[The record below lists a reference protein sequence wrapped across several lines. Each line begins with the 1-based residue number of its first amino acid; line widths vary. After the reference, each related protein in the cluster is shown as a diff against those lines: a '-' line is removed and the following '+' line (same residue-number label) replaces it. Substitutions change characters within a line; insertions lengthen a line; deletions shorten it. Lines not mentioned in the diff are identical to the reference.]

1 MLHQDGNCGNSD
13 GFNWFKLVLTSSRKL
28 DNQRQ
33 CKLPSCVRVAM
44 SLKAPNELSA
54 KVGYPTAGGLPT
66 TQPPPCQCGAWR
78 LHGIVCLQSK
88 ETTQC
93 SLQSFHRSF
102 VDCWSTYKEIQI
114 NTTEKLQPLS
124 WLHQHRTSESVSHFL
139 ASPKCGYMWLL
150 FFSCLFHL
158 IVYNCVIFS
167 VWLFTIAWSQ

>member
-1 MLHQDGNCGNSD
+1 
-13 GFNWFKLVLTSSRKL
+13 
-28 DNQRQ
+28 
-33 CKLPSCVRVAM
+33 M

-78 LHGIVCLQSK
+78 LHGIVCLQCK

-139 ASPKCGYMWLL
+139 ASPKCGYSYMWLL
-150 FFSCLFHL
+150 FFLMSFPSDCLQLRDLFRL
-158 IVYNCVIFS
+158 IVYNCVIA
-167 VWLFTIAWSQ
+167 VIY

>member
-1 MLHQDGNCGNSD
+1 MAS
-13 GFNWFKLVLTSSRKL
+13 NWFGRLYAPPRCDPGPHRRWGQHDPEDEAKE
-28 DNQRQ
+28 
-33 CKLPSCVRVAM
+33 LPSCVRVAM
-44 SLKAPNELSA
+44 NLKAPNELSA

-78 LHGIVCLQSK
+78 LHGIVCLQCK

-114 NTTEKLQPLS
+114 NTTEKLQALS

-150 FFSCLFHL
+150 FFSCLFHV
-158 IVYNCVIFS
+158 IVYNCVI
-167 VWLFTIAWSQ
+167 LAI

>member
-1 MLHQDGNCGNSD
+1 MAS
-13 GFNWFKLVLTSSRKL
+13 NWFGRLYAPPRCDPGPHRRWGQHDPEDEAKE
-28 DNQRQ
+28 
-33 CKLPSCVRVAM
+33 LPSCVRVAM
-44 SLKAPNELSA
+44 SLRAPNELSA

-78 LHGIVCLQSK
+78 LHGIVCLQCK

-114 NTTEKLQPLS
+114 NTTEKLQALS

-150 FFSCLFHL
+150 FFSCLFHV
-158 IVYNCVIFS
+158 IVYNCVI
-167 VWLFTIAWSQ
+167 LAI